1 MRTGIIIFIVL
12 TMVSF
17 SSTNSTGKSSSILD
31 GIDEKIEKTPDDPQ
45 LYQAKS
51 VLLMELGR
59 YNEGYEAA
67 RQAMAAH
74 IRANDNV
81 AWFGLERID
90 LGNYFVTIGFNMT
103 ATERN
108 PPLTGITR
116 PLTFR
121 LYNKNAVPVAG
132 IIDYEAGMI
141 NGKAASVAFRER
153 DGKTILNFDS
163 IEKASAY
170 KDIRAIGVKLINTMY
185 LMPKPGPQGLRP
197 EEGKIPVILKED
209 FL

>member
-1 MRTGIIIFIVL
+1 MKTGIMIFIVL

-17 SSTNSTGKSSSILD
+17 SSTNSAGKSSSLLD

-45 LYQAKS
+45 LYHARA

-59 YNEGYEAA
+59 FNEGYEAA
-67 RQAMAAH
+67 KQAMAAH
-74 IRANDNV
+74 IKANDNV

-90 LGNYFVTIGFNMT
+90 LGNYFITIGFNMT
-103 ATERN
+103 ATERD
-108 PPLTGITR
+108 PPLTGIAR

-121 LYNKNAVPVAG
+121 LYNKNAVPVVG

-141 NGKAASVAFRER
+141 EGRAASAAFRKR

-163 IEKASAY
+163 IEKVSDY
-170 KDIRAIGVKLINTMY
+170 KDIRAIGVELIKNLY
-185 LMPKPGPQGLRP
+185 LMPKPRPQGSSP
-197 EEGKIPVILKED
+197 EEGKTPVILHEE
-209 FL
+209 FF